1 MDVRDRACL
10 MPGKNVSSSLGGP
23 HRTPGP
29 HSGGAR
35 NSALSIVKYQILF
48 LLLKGKCT
56 HEDLL
61 ITLTHMCFSD
71 PFILGASPLP
81 PPFQMWAMYLD
92 CGFLK
97 SAQCD
102 RHSTKKWHY
111 APLGAPLA
119 SDWIF
124 KKTNH
129 FLWAIY
135 PSPLASRAVPGEFHI
150 MDPKWQLVWCHPF
163 TGCFSFN
170 S

>member
-1 MDVRDRACL
+1 MSETGPALCL
-10 MPGKNVSSSLGGP
+10 GKNVSSSLGGSY
-23 HRTPGP
+23 RTPGP
-29 HSGGAR
+29 H
-35 NSALSIVKYQILF
+35 SALSIVKYQILF

-81 PPFQMWAMYLD
+81 PPFQMSAMCLD

-97 SAQCD
+97 SAQQD

-111 APLGAPLA
+111 APLGAFLT

-124 KKTNH
+124 LKILLSLSYLSSSTGFKGCPGGIPQH
-129 FLWAIY
+129 GPQVADGLM
-135 PSPLASRAVPGEFHI
+135 SPLH
-150 MDPKWQLVWCHPF
+150 
-163 TGCFSFN
+163 
-170 S
+170 